1 VNCALTAVS
10 AASVS
15 EQGAMPE
22 HAPPLQPVNRHP
34 AAAVAVSAMPVPGGN
49 EAEQAVVHV
58 VIPAGALVTEPRPWI
73 PTESFRAFAN
83 VAVVAWSLAMER
95 VQTGAVPAQPPLQ
108 PTNSESAAGVAV
120 SVTAAPDGNEAA
132 HVDPQAISPPP
143 LETVPVPSPALLTV
157 SPRTAVN
164 VTPSDAVPTGVV
176 VQVAPWPA
184 QIPLQLANLEPELG
198 VAVSVMAVPFVTSA
212 LHAEVQE
219 MPPVTFPEPLSERF
233 TRASVVN
240 VTGDPVARAALQ
252 PITYA

>member
-1 VNCALTAVS
+1 
-10 AASVS
+10 
-15 EQGAMPE
+15 
-22 HAPPLQPVNRHP
+22 
-34 AAAVAVSAMPVPGGN
+34 
-49 EAEQAVVHV
+49 
-58 VIPAGALVTEPRPWI
+58 
-73 PTESFRAFAN
+73 
-83 VAVVAWSLAMER
+83 MER

-120 SVTAAPDGNEAA
+120 SVTAAPDGNEAE

-184 QIPLQLANLEPELG
+184 QIPLQLANLKPELG